1 MLIGNALRATTR
13 YACEVDT
20 KLTTQEYMPC
30 RKLERPL
37 NKCVLEQLVC
47 AVNLTNPQNLVKKIP
62 GSPEGQ
68 PQIHEKT
75 NPVISRLQK

>member
-13 YACEVDT
+13 YACAVGT

-47 AVNLTNPQNLVKKIP
+47 TVYLTDLQNLVKKIP

-68 PQIHEKT
+68 PQIHEKE